1 MIKSAGRHP
10 CPATLTGMES
20 MWRRI
25 LPALVLLVLA
35 PFIAE
40 LLLGDIS
47 VKMLFIFP
55 ILAAMYGA
63 GILFI
68 REIARRT
75 GRGWP
80 TILMLGAA
88 YGFAEEGLGDMSL
101 FDPNFAGQHLLAAG
115 RFLGIGWPW
124 WFYVITLHVVWSVA
138 TSIGLTE
145 ALFPARAGRPWL
157 GKVGLTV
164 SGTVFVLGLLL
175 VHLTSDYRLAAWQAL
190 LSVALIVVASALAF
204 VLPRPGQPGRPGPV
218 PAAWLVGGLVLVA
231 SAAFHVA
238 FRTLPGFWPLAVD
251 PVAYL
256 AVAVPV
262 TLWSR
267 RTGWGAAHRL
277 AMVAGTTLAYCG
289 LGFVQ
294 MHDGSAADLIVQAGY
309 VVIAVA
315 LLAVAARQART
326 GYPAAGVAAEPVLR

>member
-1 MIKSAGRHP
+1 
-10 CPATLTGMES
+10 

-25 LPALVLLVLA
+25 VPAFVLVVLA

-47 VKMLFIFP
+47 VKLLFIFP

-63 GILFI
+63 GVLFI

-101 FDPNFAGQHLLAAG
+101 FDPSFAGHHLLAAG

-124 WFYVITLHVVWSVA
+124 WFYVITLHVVWSVG

-145 ALFPARAGRPWL
+145 ALFPARAERPWL

-164 SGTVFVLGLLL
+164 SGIVFVLGLAV

-190 LSVALIVVASALAF
+190 LSVVLVIAAAALAF
-204 VLPRPGQPGRPGPV
+204 VLPRPGRRPRQPGPV
-218 PAAWLVGGLVLVA
+218 PSARLVAGLVLVA
-231 SAAFHVA
+231 AAAFHVA

-251 PVAYL
+251 LVAYL

-267 RTGWGAAHRL
+267 HAGWGAAHRL
-277 AMVAGTTLAYCG
+277 ATVAATTLAYCG

-294 MHDGSAADLIVQAGY
+294 MHDGGAADLAAQAVY
-309 VVIAVA
+309 VVIALA
-315 LLAVAARQART
+315 LLAVAARRVGT
-326 GYPAAGVAAEPVLR
+326 PVTTPGIVDTPALR